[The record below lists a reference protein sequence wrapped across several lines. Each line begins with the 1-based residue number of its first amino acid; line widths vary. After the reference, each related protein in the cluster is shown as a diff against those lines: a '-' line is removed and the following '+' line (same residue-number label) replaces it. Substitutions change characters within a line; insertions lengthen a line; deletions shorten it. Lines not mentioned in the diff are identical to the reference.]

1 MGDLVPQHFIVPS
14 KVSVP
19 KLPANTVDRTRV
31 EEIFVNAC
39 DAPLVILK
47 APAGFGKTVAAL
59 YGYYAYADRHRGTSL
74 GWLSLDPEDDAP
86 DVFAA
91 YLMAAV
97 NHAVELGDALV
108 GQSTEG
114 RGGNIRTLMSQLL
127 FELDQVECELMIVI
141 DDFHLI
147 ENEEIHAAM
156 GYFVKHLPPH
166 VKLVLTTRSEP
177 PANIMSLK
185 LQGLV
190 EELDVSSLA
199 FNLPEAKRFFQEFA
213 SMDVSDEETTQ
224 LLEQIEGWA
233 VGLQLAVMSLRHN
246 PSLASLGESLS
257 QKNLNI
263 IDYFDSE
270 LYDSL
275 PAEVKTFLLSTA
287 VVKRFNLDVASALC
301 PDVNV
306 HEILEYLK
314 RHHLFVVQFNE
325 PRDWYRYHH
334 LMHEFLQHKLLVVYG
349 DQLPELHRRASAV
362 FLELGYVVGAVD
374 HAIKSGDRQQ
384 VIDILKLHGNE
395 LIHKAH
401 YDLVRRCLAELTE
414 DEILQDANLVLV
426 RCWVEAIFGDAG
438 VVSEFLERAS
448 LLVDQEPPES
458 REFLRAE
465 MLTVNSQA
473 AFSLLHYEEA
483 SAFAREALT
492 LYEPDSIRRQG
503 ALLILA
509 NVLFEQGE
517 IIQALEIYEES
528 ELLSR
533 QESNYDAVLWSLNQ
547 QAIIWKNRGNFERS
561 VELSKD
567 AIDYASEQ
575 GVRHGFN
582 VVFAYI
588 NQAEIA
594 LEEYHLREAKQLI
607 HRIQNLCETW
617 DDYWQLHLQGWLLKC
632 EMLKGKPTVAR
643 ELAAEH
649 GQILSQEY
657 TADILMP
664 YSTEVQVQ
672 WWWQSG
678 DLKRIKT
685 WLKAKP
691 EVNEYRSI
699 KDFMLLRAEAY
710 GLAATEQ
717 FSAAR
722 RKLKH
727 AIQHAEA
734 MEFRVEAVR
743 MSLLKAA
750 VSEIAGDHEQASR
763 EIRRLLPHAAQ
774 LQLVASW
781 LFLRQWLMPI
791 VERLMKSEVFTPDVA
806 KYADQLLTLNRQRNT
821 ADKPGGEQIPDALL
835 AAGVS
840 RKEWRVYKHILNGL
854 SNEEIAGTMF
864 IAISTV
870 KTHINNLYKKIGA
883 RNRKEAMAYG
893 EDFLVDN

>member
-1 MGDLVPQHFIVPS
+1 MGELVPQHFIVPS
-14 KVSVP
+14 KISVP

-39 DAPLVILK
+39 ESPLVILK

-59 YGYYAYADRHRGTSL
+59 YGYYAYSDRHRGTSL
-74 GWLSLDPEDDAP
+74 GWLSLDPEDDQP

-97 NHAVELGDALV
+97 NHAVELGDALL
-108 GQSTEG
+108 GQVSEG
-114 RGGNIRTLMSQLL
+114 PGGNIRALVSQLL

-147 ENEEIHAAM
+147 ENEEIHAAL

-166 VKLVLTTRSEP
+166 VKLVITTRSEP

-190 EELDVSSLA
+190 EELGVDELA

-213 SMDVSDEETTQ
+213 SLDVPDEDANA
-224 LLEQIEGWA
+224 LLSQIEGWA

-246 PSLASLGESLS
+246 PSLAALGESLS
-257 QKNLNI
+257 RKNLNI

-270 LYDSL
+270 LFDAL
-275 PAEVKTFLLSTA
+275 PAEVKQFLLNTA
-287 VVKRFNLDVASALC
+287 VVKRFNLEVAAALS
-301 PDVNV
+301 PDLNV

-334 LMHEFLQHKLLVVYG
+334 LMHEFLQHKLQVS
-349 DQLPELHRRASAV
+349 QATALPELHRRASV
-362 FLELGYVVGAVD
+362 IFLHLGYVVGAVD
-374 HAIKSGDRQQ
+374 HAIKSGDRAQ
-384 VIDILKLHGNE
+384 VTDILKAHGNE

-401 YDLVRRCLAELTE
+401 YDLVRRCLAELSE
-414 DEILQDANLVLV
+414 EEILEDPNLVLV

-438 VVSEFLERAS
+438 LVSGFLDRAQT
-448 LLVDQEPPES
+448 LIEQEPPEN
-458 REFLRAE
+458 RDYLRAE

-473 AFSLLHYEEA
+473 AFSLLQHEEA
-483 SAFAREALT
+483 SNFAREALT

-509 NVLFEQGE
+509 NVLFEQGD
-517 IIQALEIYEES
+517 ILSALEIYEES

-547 QAIIWKNRGNFERS
+547 QAIIWKNRGDFERS
-561 VELSKD
+561 VELSRD

-643 ELAAEH
+643 ELAADHE
-649 GQILSQEY
+649 QILSQEY

-678 DLKRIKT
+678 ELKKIKT

-691 EVNEYRSI
+691 AVTEYRSI

-710 GLAATEQ
+710 GLAATED
-717 FSAAR
+717 FSQAR

-727 AIQHAEA
+727 AIQHAQA

-750 VSEIAGDHEQASR
+750 MSEIAGEHEQASR
-763 EIRRLLPHAAQ
+763 QVRRLLPQAAE

-791 VERLMKSEVFTPDVA
+791 VERLMKTEVFKPEVA

-870 KTHINNLYKKIGA
+870 KTHINNLYKKIGV
-883 RNRKEAMAYG
+883 RNRKEAIEYG
-893 EDFLVDN
+893 APFER